1 MFTLLLVILIA
12 LVLIRVPFAVGV
24 GIVSILYLWV
34 EQIPFHIVA
43 QQMIQSVNSFP
54 FLAFPMFVLVG
65 LLMNGGGIS
74 QRIFDFANT
83 VVGHLRGGLGHVNIL
98 ASIIFAGMSGN
109 VIADA
114 GGLGV
119 IEIEAMRK
127 EGYDDEFSAAVTAA
141 SSTIGPI
148 IPPSVPMVI
157 YAMAF
162 EASIG
167 SLFLAGVLPGLMM
180 GAAMMVTV
188 AVIAKRRNYPKR
200 DRIASLPEMAVAFRR
215 AFLPLLT
222 PVILLGGI
230 FSGVFTPT
238 EAAAAAVFY
247 ALVLG
252 LFVYRQLPLV
262 EIPKICVKVL
272 LNLGTVLYILATVS
286 VFTWVLGREQVPS
299 MLVSMINAWNVT
311 PTLFLIVANVILLFF
326 GFLTTITPAIIL
338 LGPVFYPI
346 ITTLGIDPVHFGVV
360 MVLNLM
366 IGALTPPVGPVLFVL
381 SDIVQ
386 MPFMRIF
393 RACLPFLI
401 PLLVALVLVTFI
413 PEISLF
419 LPGLIR

>member
-1 MFTLLLVILIA
+1 MFGVMLIVLLF
-12 LVLIRVPFAVGV
+12 LVLLRVPFAVGI
-24 GIVSILYLWV
+24 GIVSIGYLWAEGV
-34 EQIPFHIVA
+34 PLLIVA
-43 QQMIQSVNSFP
+43 QQMVQSVNSFP

-74 QRIFDFANT
+74 QRIFGFANSII
-83 VVGHLRGGLGHVNIL
+83 GHLRGGLAHVNVL
-98 ASIIFAGMSGN
+98 ASIVFAGMSGN

-127 EGYDDEFSAAVTAA
+127 EGYEDDFSAAVTAA

-148 IPPSVPMVI
+148 IPPSIPMVI

-167 SLFLAGVLPGLMM
+167 SLFLAGIIPGLMM
-180 GAAMMVTV
+180 GLALMITIAI
-188 AVIAKRRNYPKR
+188 IAKRRNYPKR
-200 DRIASLPEMAVAFRR
+200 ERMAPFSEILTAFGR

-230 FSGVFTPT
+230 FSGIFTPT

-252 LFVYRQLPLV
+252 LLVYRKLPLR
-262 EIPKICVKVL
+262 EIPGMCVRVL
-272 LNLGTVLYILATVS
+272 LNLGTVLYILAAVS
-286 VFTWVLGREQVPS
+286 ILTWILSRERVPD
-299 MLVSMINAWNVT
+299 MLIMLINQQNVT
-311 PTLFLIVANVILLFF
+311 PVTFLIISNVILLFF

-338 LGPVFYPI
+338 LGPVFSPI
-346 ITTLGIDPVHFGVV
+346 IQTLGIDPVHFGVV

-381 SDIVQ
+381 SDIVKL
-386 MPFMRIF
+386 PFMRIF
-393 RACLPFLI
+393 RATL
-401 PLLVALVLVTFI
+401 PLLVPLLITLILVTFI
-413 PEISLF
+413 PEITLF
-419 LPGLIR
+419 IPNLIK